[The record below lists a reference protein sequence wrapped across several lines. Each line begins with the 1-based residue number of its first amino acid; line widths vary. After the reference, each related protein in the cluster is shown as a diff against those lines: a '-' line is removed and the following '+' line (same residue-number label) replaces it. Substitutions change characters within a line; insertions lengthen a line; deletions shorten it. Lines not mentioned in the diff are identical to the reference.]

1 MPALLA
7 RGMLVLTVLLPPEE
21 LLHSSTDFLQRLS
34 AILRTSLRFRLDERG
49 QAMVFPYHWPGP
61 RSEPQILPDL
71 APEVI
76 G

>member
-1 MPALLA
+1 
-7 RGMLVLTVLLPPEE
+7 MLVLTVLLPPEE
-21 LLHSSTDFLQRLS
+21 LLHSSADFLQRLS
-34 AILRTSLRFRLDERG
+34 AILRTSLRFRLDEHG

-61 RSEPQILPDL
+61 RSETRVLPDL